1 MKKIFTIIVIAII
14 AISNVSAQNMQDKRY
29 GDPDKKKQYIS
40 DQPYY
45 QYMVFRMT
53 EILELTPEQAE
64 KLFPLNRPYRD
75 EKYSLHLQMGKL
87 SEEVFQKDEITKSDL
102 DKYKKEINRL
112 HEVEM
117 KLDDEFI

>member
-1 MKKIFTIIVIAII
+1 MKKIFTIIIIAII
-14 AISNVSAQNMQDKRY
+14 TISSVSAQNMQDKRY
-29 GDPDKKKQYIS
+29 GDPDKKKQCIS

-75 EKYSLHLQMGKL
+75 NVHSLHMQMNIL
-87 SEEVFQKDEITKSDL
+87 SDEVFQKEEITKADL
-102 DKYKKEINRL
+102 KKLAARRER
-112 HEVEM
+112 
-117 KLDDEFI
+117 EFKKI